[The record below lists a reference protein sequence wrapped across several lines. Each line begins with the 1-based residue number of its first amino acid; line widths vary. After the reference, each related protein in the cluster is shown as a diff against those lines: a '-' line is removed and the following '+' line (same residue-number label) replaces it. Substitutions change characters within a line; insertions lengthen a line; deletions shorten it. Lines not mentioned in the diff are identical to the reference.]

1 MKYEEGENG
10 KVLVFE
16 ESDLDDFDFTK
27 HWDIKE
33 DECDKGYNPS
43 SLKPKYTETDSYKR
57 MEELIKN
64 ENIDV
69 EATIEGNDYKDNP
82 IEFLIKELFWRHK
95 YMPIIEEDIA
105 NTVRKIWQS
114 IKSGK
119 TLQEAQKINNWLT
132 DNWHTNNLI
141 SEMEK
146 LNKRG
151 ELDPEKDKQ
160 TIKKEIEALRA
171 TISEE

>member
-16 ESDLDDFDFTK
+16 ESDLDNLNFTK

-33 DECDKGYNPS
+33 DERDK
-43 SLKPKYTETDSYKR
+43 KYTETDLYKS
-57 MEELIKN
+57 MEEIIKN

-69 EATIEGNDYKDNP
+69 EETIKGNDYKNNP
-82 IEFLIKELFWRHK
+82 IEFLIKELFWKHK
-95 YMPIIEEDIA
+95 YMPEIEEDIA

-151 ELDPEKDKQ
+151 ELDPEKNKQ
-160 TIKKEIEALRA
+160 TIQKEIEALRA
-171 TISEE
+171 TISEG

>member
-33 DECDKGYNPS
+33 DECDK
-43 SLKPKYTETDSYKR
+43 KYTETDSYKR

-146 LNKRG
+146 LNK
-151 ELDPEKDKQ
+151 
-160 TIKKEIEALRA
+160 
-171 TISEE
+171 

>member
-16 ESDLDDFDFTK
+16 ESDLDNLNFTK

-33 DECDKGYNPS
+33 DERDK
-43 SLKPKYTETDSYKR
+43 KYTETDLYKS
-57 MEELIKN
+57 MEEIIKN

-69 EATIEGNDYKDNP
+69 EETIKGNDYKNNP
-82 IEFLIKELFWRHK
+82 IEFLIKELFWKHK
-95 YMPIIEEDIA
+95 YMPEIEEDIA

-132 DNWHTNNLI
+132 DNWHT
-141 SEMEK
+141 S
-146 LNKRG
+146 R
-151 ELDPEKDKQ
+151 Q
-160 TIKKEIEALRA
+160 
-171 TISEE
+171 

>member
-33 DECDKGYNPS
+33 DECDK
-43 SLKPKYTETDSYKR
+43 KYTETDSYKR

-171 TISEE
+171 TISEG

>member
-16 ESDLDDFDFTK
+16 ESDLDNLNFTK

-33 DECDKGYNPS
+33 DERDK
-43 SLKPKYTETDSYKR
+43 KYTETDLYKS
-57 MEELIKN
+57 MEEIIKN

-69 EATIEGNDYKDNP
+69 EETIKGNDYKNNP

-171 TISEE
+171 TISEG

>member
-33 DECDKGYNPS
+33 DECDK
-43 SLKPKYTETDSYKR
+43 KYTETDSYKR

>member
-16 ESDLDDFDFTK
+16 ESDLDDLNFTK
-27 HWDIKE
+27 HWNINE
-33 DECDKGYNPS
+33 DERDN
-43 SLKPKYTETDSYKR
+43 KYTETDLYKS
-57 MEELIKN
+57 MEEIIKN

-69 EATIEGNDYKDNP
+69 EATITGNDYKNNP
-82 IEFLIKELFWRHK
+82 IEFLIKELFWKHK
-95 YMPIIEEDIA
+95 YMPEIEANIA
-105 NTVRKIWQS
+105 NTVKKVWQS

-119 TLQEAQKINNWLT
+119 TLLEAQKINNLPT

>member
-1 MKYEEGENG
+1 MEVKGMKYEEGENG

-16 ESDLDDFDFTK
+16 ESDLDNLNFTK
-27 HWDIKE
+27 HWDINE
-33 DECDKGYNPS
+33 DKRDN
-43 SLKPKYTETDSYKR
+43 KYTETDLYKS
-57 MEELIKN
+57 MEEIIKN

-69 EATIEGNDYKDNP
+69 EETIKGNDYKNNP
-82 IEFLIKELFWRHK
+82 IEFLIKELFWKHK
-95 YMPIIEEDIA
+95 YMPEIEEDIA

-171 TISEE
+171 TISEG

>member
-33 DECDKGYNPS
+33 DECDK
-43 SLKPKYTETDSYKR
+43 KYTETDSYKR

-95 YMPIIEEDIA
+95 YMPIIEEEKA
-105 NTVRKIWQS
+105 NTSKHSQKDMAIDKKWENT
-114 IKSGK
+114 SGS
-119 TLQEAQKINNWLT
+119 T
-132 DNWHTNNLI
+132 
-141 SEMEK
+141 
-146 LNKRG
+146 
-151 ELDPEKDKQ
+151 KDKQ
-160 TIKKEIEALRA
+160 LAN
-171 TISEE
+171 

>member
-16 ESDLDDFDFTK
+16 ESDLADLDFTK
-27 HWDIKE
+27 HWNINE
-33 DECDKGYNPS
+33 DKRDN
-43 SLKPKYTETDSYKR
+43 KYTETDLYKS
-57 MEELIKN
+57 MEEIIKN

-69 EATIEGNDYKDNP
+69 EETIKGNDYKNNP
-82 IEFLIKELFWRHK
+82 IEFLIKELFWKHK
-95 YMPIIEEDIA
+95 YMPEIEEDIA

-171 TISEE
+171 TISEG

>member
-16 ESDLDDFDFTK
+16 ESDLDNLNFTK

-33 DECDKGYNPS
+33 DERDK
-43 SLKPKYTETDSYKR
+43 KYTETDLYKS
-57 MEELIKN
+57 MEEIIKN

-69 EATIEGNDYKDNP
+69 EETIKGNDYKNNP

-105 NTVRKIWQS
+105 NTIRKVWQS

-119 TLQEAQKINNWLT
+119 TLQEAQKINNLPT

-141 SEMEK
+141 SEMVK

-151 ELDPEKDKQ
+151 ELDPEKNKQ
-160 TIKKEIEALRA
+160 TIQKEIEALRA
-171 TISEE
+171 TISEG

>member
-1 MKYEEGENG
+1 MEVSGMKYEEGENG

-33 DECDKGYNPS
+33 DECDK
-43 SLKPKYTETDSYKR
+43 KYTETDSYKR

>member
-1 MKYEEGENG
+1 MEVKGMKYEEGENG

-16 ESDLDDFDFTK
+16 ESDLDNLNFTK

-33 DECDKGYNPS
+33 DERDK
-43 SLKPKYTETDSYKR
+43 KYTETDLYKS
-57 MEELIKN
+57 MEEIIKN

-69 EATIEGNDYKDNP
+69 EETIKGNDYKNNP
-82 IEFLIKELFWRHK
+82 IEFLIKELFWKHK
-95 YMPIIEEDIA
+95 YMPEIEEDIA

-141 SEMEK
+141 SEMVK

-171 TISEE
+171 TISEG

>member
-1 MKYEEGENG
+1 MEVKGMKYEEGENG

-16 ESDLDDFDFTK
+16 ESDLDNLNFTK

-33 DECDKGYNPS
+33 DERDK
-43 SLKPKYTETDSYKR
+43 KYTETDLYKS
-57 MEELIKN
+57 MEEIIKN

-69 EATIEGNDYKDNP
+69 EETIKGNDYKNNP
-82 IEFLIKELFWRHK
+82 IEFLIKELFWKHK
-95 YMPIIEEDIA
+95 YMPEIEEDIA

-132 DNWHTNNLI
+132 DNWHTNKLI

-171 TISEE
+171 TISEG

>member
-33 DECDKGYNPS
+33 DECDK
-43 SLKPKYTETDSYKR
+43 KYTETDLYKS
-57 MEELIKN
+57 MEEIIKN

-69 EATIEGNDYKDNP
+69 EETIKGNDYKNNP
-82 IEFLIKELFWRHK
+82 IEFLIKELFWKHK
-95 YMPIIEEDIA
+95 YMPEIEEDIA

-171 TISEE
+171 TISEG

>member
-160 TIKKEIEALRA
+160 TLKNNLI
-171 TISEE
+171 

>member
-16 ESDLDDFDFTK
+16 ESDLDDLDFTK
-27 HWDIKE
+27 HWNINE
-33 DECDKGYNPS
+33 DKRDN
-43 SLKPKYTETDSYKR
+43 KYTETDLYKS
-57 MEELIKN
+57 MEEIIKN

-69 EATIEGNDYKDNP
+69 EETIKGNDYKNNP

-171 TISEE
+171 TISEG

>member
-1 MKYEEGENG
+1 MEVKGMKYEEGENG

-16 ESDLDDFDFTK
+16 ESDLDNLNFTK

-33 DECDKGYNPS
+33 DERDK
-43 SLKPKYTETDSYKR
+43 KYTETDLYKS
-57 MEELIKN
+57 MEEIIKN

-69 EATIEGNDYKDNP
+69 EETIKGNDYKNNP
-82 IEFLIKELFWRHK
+82 IEFLIKELFWKHK
-95 YMPIIEEDIA
+95 YMPEIEEDIA

-171 TISEE
+171 TISEG

>member
-1 MKYEEGENG
+1 MEVKSMKYEEGENG

-16 ESDLDDFDFTK
+16 ESDLDNLNFTK

-33 DECDKGYNPS
+33 DERDK
-43 SLKPKYTETDSYKR
+43 KYTETDLYKS
-57 MEELIKN
+57 MEEIIKN

-69 EATIEGNDYKDNP
+69 EETIKGNDYKNNP
-82 IEFLIKELFWRHK
+82 IEFLIKELFWKHK
-95 YMPIIEEDIA
+95 YMPEIEEDIA

-151 ELDPEKDKQ
+151 ELDPEKNKQ
-160 TIKKEIEALRA
+160 TIQKEIEALRA
-171 TISEE
+171 TISEG

>member
-16 ESDLDDFDFTK
+16 ESDLADLDFTK
-27 HWDIKE
+27 HWNINE
-33 DECDKGYNPS
+33 DKRDN
-43 SLKPKYTETDSYKR
+43 KYTETDLYKS
-57 MEELIKN
+57 MEEIIKN

-69 EATIEGNDYKDNP
+69 EETIKGNDYKNNP

-105 NTVRKIWQS
+105 NTIRKVWQS

-119 TLQEAQKINNWLT
+119 TLQEAQKINDLPT

-141 SEMEK
+141 SEMVK

-151 ELDPEKDKQ
+151 ELDPEKNKQ
-160 TIKKEIEALRA
+160 TIQKEIEALRA
-171 TISEE
+171 TISEG

>member
-16 ESDLDDFDFTK
+16 ESDLDDLNFTK
-27 HWDIKE
+27 HWDINE
-33 DECDKGYNPS
+33 DKRDN
-43 SLKPKYTETDSYKR
+43 KYTETDLYKS
-57 MEELIKN
+57 MEEIIKN

-69 EATIEGNDYKDNP
+69 EETIKGNDYKNNP
-82 IEFLIKELFWRHK
+82 IEFLIKELFWKHK
-95 YMPIIEEDIA
+95 YMPEIEEDIA

-171 TISEE
+171 TISEG

>member
-16 ESDLDDFDFTK
+16 ESDLDNLNFTK

-33 DECDKGYNPS
+33 DERDK
-43 SLKPKYTETDSYKR
+43 KYTETDLYKS
-57 MEELIKN
+57 MEEIIKN

-69 EATIEGNDYKDNP
+69 EETIKGNDYKNNP
-82 IEFLIKELFWRHK
+82 IEFLIKELFWKHK
-95 YMPIIEEDIA
+95 YMTEIEEDIA

-171 TISEE
+171 TISEG

>member
-1 MKYEEGENG
+1 MEVNGMKYEEGENG

-16 ESDLDDFDFTK
+16 ESDLADLDFTK
-27 HWDIKE
+27 HWNIKE
-33 DECDKGYNPS
+33 DERDN
-43 SLKPKYTETDSYKR
+43 KYTETDLYKS
-57 MEELIKN
+57 MEEIIKN

-69 EATIEGNDYKDNP
+69 EETIKGNDYKNNP

-105 NTVRKIWQS
+105 NTIRKVWQS

-119 TLQEAQKINNWLT
+119 TLQEAQKINDWPT

-171 TISEE
+171 TISEG

>member
-1 MKYEEGENG
+1 MEVNGMKYEEGENG

-16 ESDLDDFDFTK
+16 ESDLDNLNFTK

-33 DECDKGYNPS
+33 DERDK
-43 SLKPKYTETDSYKR
+43 KYTETDLYKS
-57 MEELIKN
+57 MEEIIKN

-69 EATIEGNDYKDNP
+69 EETIKGNDYKNNP
-82 IEFLIKELFWRHK
+82 IEFLIKELFWKHK
-95 YMPIIEEDIA
+95 YMPEIEEDIA

-171 TISEE
+171 TISEG

>member
-1 MKYEEGENG
+1 MEVKGMKYEEGENG

-16 ESDLDDFDFTK
+16 ESDLDNLNFTK

-33 DECDKGYNPS
+33 DERDK
-43 SLKPKYTETDSYKR
+43 KYTETDLYKS
-57 MEELIKN
+57 MEEIIKN

-69 EATIEGNDYKDNP
+69 EETIKGNDYKNNP
-82 IEFLIKELFWRHK
+82 IEFLIKELFWKHK
-95 YMPIIEEDIA
+95 YMPEIEEDTA

-171 TISEE
+171 TISEG

>member
-33 DECDKGYNPS
+33 DECDK
-43 SLKPKYTETDSYKR
+43 KYTETDSYKR

-171 TISEE
+171 TISDSEE

>member
-1 MKYEEGENG
+1 MEVKGMKYEEGENG

-16 ESDLDDFDFTK
+16 ESDLDNLNFTK

-33 DECDKGYNPS
+33 DERDK
-43 SLKPKYTETDSYKR
+43 KYTETDLYKS
-57 MEELIKN
+57 MEEIIKN

-69 EATIEGNDYKDNP
+69 EETIKGNDYKNNP
-82 IEFLIKELFWRHK
+82 IEFLIKELFWKHK
-95 YMPIIEEDIA
+95 YMPEIEEDIA

-151 ELDPEKDKQ
+151 ELDPEKNKQ
-160 TIKKEIEALRA
+160 TIQKEIEALRA
-171 TISEE
+171 TISEG

>member
-1 MKYEEGENG
+1 MEVKGMKYEEGENG

-16 ESDLDDFDFTK
+16 ESDLDNLNFTK

-33 DECDKGYNPS
+33 DERDK
-43 SLKPKYTETDSYKR
+43 KYTETDLYKS
-57 MEELIKN
+57 MEEIIKN

-69 EATIEGNDYKDNP
+69 EETIKGNDYKNNP

-171 TISEE
+171 TISEG

>member
-33 DECDKGYNPS
+33 DEHDK
-43 SLKPKYTETDSYKR
+43 KYTETDSYKR

-132 DNWHTNNLI
+132 DNLHTNNLI

>member
-33 DECDKGYNPS
+33 DECDK
-43 SLKPKYTETDSYKR
+43 KYTETDSYKR

-151 ELDPEKDKQ
+151 ELDPEKNKQ
-160 TIKKEIEALRA
+160 TIQKEIEALRA
-171 TISEE
+171 TISEG

>member
-16 ESDLDDFDFTK
+16 ESDLADLDFTK
-27 HWDIKE
+27 HWNINE
-33 DECDKGYNPS
+33 DKRDN
-43 SLKPKYTETDSYKR
+43 KYTETDLYKS
-57 MEELIKN
+57 MEEIIKN

-69 EATIEGNDYKDNP
+69 EETIKGNDYKNNP

-105 NTVRKIWQS
+105 NTIRKVWQS

-171 TISEE
+171 TISEG

>member
-1 MKYEEGENG
+1 
-10 KVLVFE
+10 
-16 ESDLDDFDFTK
+16 
-27 HWDIKE
+27 
-33 DECDKGYNPS
+33 
-43 SLKPKYTETDSYKR
+43 
-57 MEELIKN
+57 
-64 ENIDV
+64 
-69 EATIEGNDYKDNP
+69 
-82 IEFLIKELFWRHK
+82 
-95 YMPIIEEDIA
+95 MPIIEEDIA
-105 NTVRKIWQS
+105 NTIRKVWQS

-119 TLQEAQKINNWLT
+119 TLQEAQKINDWPT

-171 TISEE
+171 TISEG

>member
-16 ESDLDDFDFTK
+16 ESDLDDLNFTK

-33 DECDKGYNPS
+33 DERDK
-43 SLKPKYTETDSYKR
+43 KYTETDLYKS
-57 MEELIKN
+57 MEEIIKN

-69 EATIEGNDYKDNP
+69 EETIKGNDYKNNP
-82 IEFLIKELFWRHK
+82 IEFLIKELFWKHK
-95 YMPIIEEDIA
+95 YMPEIEEDIA

-171 TISEE
+171 TISEG

>member
-16 ESDLDDFDFTK
+16 ESDLDNLNFTK

-33 DECDKGYNPS
+33 DERDK
-43 SLKPKYTETDSYKR
+43 KYTETDLYKS
-57 MEELIKN
+57 MEEIIKN

-69 EATIEGNDYKDNP
+69 EETIKGNDYKNNP
-82 IEFLIKELFWRHK
+82 IEFLIKELFWKHK
-95 YMPIIEEDIA
+95 YMPEIEEDIA

-171 TISEE
+171 TISEG

>member
-16 ESDLDDFDFTK
+16 ESDLDNLNFTK

-33 DECDKGYNPS
+33 DECDK
-43 SLKPKYTETDSYKR
+43 KYTETDSYKR

-95 YMPIIEEDIA
+95 YMPEIEEDIA

>member
-16 ESDLDDFDFTK
+16 ESDLDDLDFTK

-33 DECDKGYNPS
+33 DECDK
-43 SLKPKYTETDSYKR
+43 KYTETDSYKR